1 MDKEPKS
8 KVTFDGCYN
17 FKKLKKEG
25 LVEEK
30 KKNLDET
37 RHLWDHDDGC

>member
-1 MDKEPKS
+1 MTQEPKI
-8 KVTFDGCYN
+8 KLNFETCYN

-25 LVEEK
+25 LVDEEP
-30 KKNLDET
+30 LEET